1 MTSSSTNLA
10 TPLAEPINIDAQL
23 PPATNTAESLAQL
36 VRESDRITASLIM
49 EAEETSSSTSA
60 ARSEPAA
67 NVDTATAAA
76 SSTTIETVA
85 SESVATTTT
94 TTAPAP
100 PAPTFT
106 TQAEREAA
114 TSFLI
119 NFVGA
124 TCSIFTIA
132 TLDERRIAIEALRMA
147 EHQRASLELQ
157 AATADET
164 NTVYPQNYVFLD
176 GHVVEIPPG
185 IDPSFLS
192 ALPDSL
198 RREVIMEQL
207 RILGI
212 DIRNRP
218 IPPSATSN

>member
-1 MTSSSTNLA
+1 MTSSSTSLA

-49 EAEETSSSTSA
+49 EAEETSSTSA

-67 NVDTATAAA
+67 NVDTTTAA

-85 SESVATTTT
+85 PESVATTTA
-94 TTAPAP
+94 TTAAP